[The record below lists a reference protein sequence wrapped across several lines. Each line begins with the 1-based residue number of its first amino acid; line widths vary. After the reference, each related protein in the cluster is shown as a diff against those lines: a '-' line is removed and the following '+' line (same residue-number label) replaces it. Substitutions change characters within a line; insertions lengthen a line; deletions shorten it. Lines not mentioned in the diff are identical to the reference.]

1 MLKGVVTDELDT
13 LGQRLEELET
23 KDRLEV
29 FIKLLPFV
37 LPKTQ
42 SIAQKK
48 GEGFEVH
55 FNLSTPLV
63 TFNLLVL
70 NVVSLFYH
78 SNSPGL

>member
-1 MLKGVVTDELDT
+1 
-13 LGQRLEELET
+13 
-23 KDRLEV
+23 
-29 FIKLLPFV
+29 V